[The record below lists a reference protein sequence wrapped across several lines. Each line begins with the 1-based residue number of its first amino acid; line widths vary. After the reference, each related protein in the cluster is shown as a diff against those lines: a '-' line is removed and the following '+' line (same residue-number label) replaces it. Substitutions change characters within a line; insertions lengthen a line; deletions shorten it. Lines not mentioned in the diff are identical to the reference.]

1 MKQWYKKV
9 KRFLYE
15 VWLEAKPGGRV
26 NWPDSKKLMES
37 TTLVMLC
44 AVFFMIYVGVLD
56 IIFEQLIYYIV
67 AVFRGGA

>member
-1 MKQWYKKV
+1 MKWFKRL

-37 TTLVMLC
+37 TLLVLAC

-56 IIFEQLIYYIV
+56 LVFGKFFVYLTHIF
-67 AVFRGGA
+67 R